1 MFEIYDIR
9 RRFVSLAMQ
18 ANSRL
23 ESLDVF
29 RGLTVAAMI
38 LVNNPGTWEHIY
50 SPLRHA
56 AWNGCTPTDLIFPFF
71 LFIVGVSIHFAYQ
84 VKADAGLTKKMFSK
98 ILRRTLIIF
107 SLGIFLSLFPKFD
120 FSVVRI
126 PGVLQRISLVF
137 FFCSV
142 LYLTTT
148 WLTQIRMA
156 AILLV
161 AYYILMT
168 FVSVPGYGPAN
179 LEPTTNLGAWLDY
192 LLMEGH
198 LWAQSKT
205 WDPEGL
211 LSTVPAI
218 TTGIIGM
225 LTGKL
230 ITEIKEP
237 GVRVSWLF
245 FIGAILIFLGL
256 GWGLFFPL
264 NKSLWTSSYVLY
276 TAGIA
281 IQFLATCHWLIDIH
295 GIKTW
300 SKPFTWY
307 GMNAI
312 FVFVASALLVKT
324 FSRIKVGDGD
334 NEISVWGYFY
344 KAGFESWL
352 APINASLLFAITLVT
367 FFGVVLWWMYKRK
380 IFIKI

>member
-1 MFEIYDIR
+1 
-9 RRFVSLAMQ
+9 MQ
-18 ANSRL
+18 TNSRL

-38 LVNNPGTWEHIY
+38 LVNNPGSWSQIY
-50 SPLRHA
+50 SPLEHA
-56 AWNGCTPTDLIFPFF
+56 PWNGCTPTDLIFPFF
-71 LFIVGVSIHFAYQ
+71 LFIVGVSIHFAYRA
-84 VKADAGLTKKMFSK
+84 KAEAGLTQK
-98 ILRRTLIIF
+98 IFLKIIRRTLIIF

-142 LYLTTT
+142 LYLTTN
-148 WLTQIRMA
+148 WLTQIRIA

-161 AYYILMT
+161 GYYLVMT
-168 FVSVPGYGPAN
+168 FVPVPGVGPAN
-179 LEPTTNLGAWLDY
+179 LEPTTNLGAWLD
-192 LLMEGH
+192 LSLMEGH
-198 LWAQSKT
+198 LWVQSKT

-211 LSTVPAI
+211 LSSVPAI
-218 TTGIIGM
+218 ATGIIGM

-230 ITEIKEP
+230 ISEIKEP

-256 GWGLFFPL
+256 GWGLFFPI

-281 IQFLATCHWLIDIH
+281 MQFLAACHWLIDVH
-295 GIKTW
+295 GIKAW

-324 FSRIKVGDGD
+324 LSRIKIADGEG
-334 NEISVWGYFY
+334 EISVWSYFY

-352 APINASLLFAITLVT
+352 APINASLLFAITLVS
-367 FFGVVLWWMYKRK
+367 FFGAILWWMYRKK